1 MADDARPFVQYP
13 GRTDGGF
20 GITGE
25 VIDEALDRLAAAMT
39 GAEVPLWHV
48 PESHAPL
55 AELERAIAPMR
66 LPEEV
71 RTFWRRVDADTLR
84 AWPHPAFTTPELA
97 LAFWRI
103 ARDQSAGLQPLA
115 LVAVGSEGQTCMS
128 VELAVGDVDG
138 GALFDWYVA
147 DIGGFTRMFNRL
159 SDWVHYVA
167 ALIEQGAYVRRDSD
181 GGPGLLI
188 PGPAVQD
195 AERPKPPEPGPDPVH
210 GTSRYIGRDI
220 LDWPE
225 HWQRANGLRAEDL
238 ELRGAT
244 HTVADLLALTPDV
257 PLCATIG
264 ARVMSLAD
272 SGAWTRVRVDDGS
285 GQLDVSCPYRTTLL
299 GPTLG
304 RWYEFDIVLPAGKVR
319 TPPDPEA
326 AAAGIE
332 DPVEQLAAEYLARYG
347 GKAGAIAQA
356 VRRMPEPT

>member
-1 MADDARPFVQYP
+1 
-13 GRTDGGF
+13 
-20 GITGE
+20 

-39 GAEVPLWHV
+39 GAEVPLWHA
-48 PESHAPL
+48 PESHMPL
-55 AELERAIAPMR
+55 AELEQAIAPMR

-84 AWPHPAFTTPELA
+84 ARPHPAFTTPELA
-97 LAFWRI
+97 LAFWRM
-103 ARDQSAGLQPLA
+103 ARDQFADLQPLA
-115 LVAVGSEGQTCMS
+115 LVAVGSEGQTRMS
-128 VELAVGDVDG
+128 VELNVGDIDG
-138 GALFDWYVA
+138 GVLFDWYVA
-147 DIGGFTRMFNRL
+147 DISGFTRMFNQL

-181 GGPGLLI
+181 RGPWLLI
-188 PGPAVQD
+188 PDPALQD
-195 AERPKPPEPGPDPVH
+195 AQRPEPPEPGPDPVH
-210 GTSRYIGRDI
+210 GTTRYIERDI

-225 HWQRANGLRAEDL
+225 HWQRANGLGAEDL
-238 ELRGAT
+238 VLRGAT

-257 PLCATIG
+257 PLRATIG
-264 ARVMSLAD
+264 ARVMSLAA

-285 GQLDVSCPYRTTLL
+285 GQLDVSCPYQTTLL

-304 RWYEFDIVLPAGKVR
+304 RWYEFDVVLPAGKVR

-356 VRRMPEPT
+356 VRRMPGPA